1 MDMINTVIGTP
12 LGYVMYFCMRLVKN
26 YGLAIILFTL
36 ISKIVLLPLSLWVQ
50 KNSIKMVKLRPEL
63 NELNAKY
70 IYDKD
75 KFYDAQID
83 LYKREKYHTF
93 AGVVPLLI
101 RIPLILGVINVIY
114 NPMLHLLHMDQA
126 VISAFQ
132 EKAEVILAQ
141 EDLGSSAQLRIMELI
156 KSDEYAGE
164 FLALQAELPNAD
176 LQETVDEIR
185 ALDMNFL
192 SIDLTAVPW
201 PGFGVLWIIPILSG
215 LSSWVMCYLQNRVN
229 VLQIEQG
236 FWGKWGMAIF
246 LTVFSLYFAFVV
258 SAGVG
263 LYWIAS
269 NVFAI
274 AQMYLMN
281 AVFDPKKYIDYE
293 RLEASKAALAKAKEQ
308 MPKKSRKL
316 FDRSPEHKK
325 EKEDYRRFFRVPAED
340 MRIVFYSE
348 GSGFYKYYKDFI
360 DEILASSD
368 EKIHYVTSDFG
379 DAVFRTRN
387 DRILPYYIGE
397 TKLISLMMKIAADVV
412 VMTMPDLQN
421 FHIKRSLVRN
431 DVKYVYALHGPDSI
445 NLTMRKGS
453 VDHYDVILCA
463 GPQMV
468 EEIRET
474 ERVYGLPKKKL
485 IKCGYPLIDDMIA
498 AYGREAHTEKS
509 DKTILIAPSWQPEN
523 MIDSCIDEILDRL
536 KDVGCKIIV
545 RPHPQHI
552 RHRREYIESLRRR
565 YSYEGSP
572 IVFQLD
578 FSSNDTVFNADLLIT
593 DWSGIAFEYSFTT
606 KRPSLFINT
615 PMKVM
620 NEEWEKISVVPS
632 TITLRS
638 EVGVSL
644 DVDRLGEIGSV
655 ARDLLAHSRE
665 YAEKIE
671 RCLGEYIYHVGES
684 GKVGARIILKQVRR

>member
-1 MDMINTVIGTP
+1 MDIINTLIGTP
-12 LGYVMYFCMRLVKN
+12 LGYVMYFCMNFVKN
-26 YGLAIILFTL
+26 YGMAIIIFTL

-50 KNSIKMVKLRPEL
+50 KNSIKMVKIQPEL

-93 AGVVPLLI
+93 AGIIPLLI
-101 RIPLILGVINVIY
+101 QIPLILGVINVIY
-114 NPMLHLLHMDQA
+114 NPMQHLLHMDSA

-132 EKAEVILAQ
+132 QKAEMILEE
-141 EDLGSSAQLRIMELI
+141 EDLGSSAQLRIIELVN
-156 KSDEYAGE
+156 SDEYVGE
-164 FLALQAELPNAD
+164 FLALEPVFPN
-176 LQETVDEIR
+176 VDVQKNVNEIR

-192 SIDLTAVPW
+192 SLDLTAIPL
-201 PGFGVLWIIPILSG
+201 PGFSALWIIPILSG
-215 LSSWVMCYLQNRVN
+215 LSSWIMCYLQNKVN

-246 LTVFSLYFAFVV
+246 LTLFSLYFAFVV

-269 NVFAI
+269 NAFAI

-281 AVFDPKKYIDYE
+281 AIYNPQKYIDYE
-293 RLEASKAALAKAKEQ
+293 RLEASKTLLAKAKEQ
-308 MPKKSRKL
+308 LPKKSRKL
-316 FDRSPEHKK
+316 FDNSPEHKK
-325 EKEDYRRFFRVPAED
+325 ENEDYKRFFKVPED
-340 MRIVFYSE
+340 DMKIVFYSE

-360 DEILASSD
+360 DEILATSSYN
-368 EKIHYVTSDFG
+368 IHYVTSDFN
-379 DAVFRTRN
+379 DAVFKMN
-387 DRILPYYIGE
+387 NNRIIPYYIGD
-397 TKLISLMMKIAADVV
+397 TKLISLMMKITADVV

-421 FHIKRSLVRN
+421 FHIKRSLVRS
-431 DVKYVYALHGPDSI
+431 DVKYVYVLHGPDSI

-453 VDHYDVILCA
+453 VDHYDVVLCS

-474 ERVYGLPKKKL
+474 EKVYGLPKKKL

-498 AYGREAHTEKS
+498 DYESEAHTENPV
-509 DKTILIAPSWQPEN
+509 KTVLIAPSWQPDN
-523 MIDSCIDEILDRL
+523 IIDSCIDEILSNL
-536 KDVGCKIIV
+536 QGSGCKIIV

-552 RHRREYIESLRRR
+552 RHRKEYIDSLKSK

-572 IVFQLD
+572 IEFQLD
-578 FSSNDTVFNADLLIT
+578 FSSNSTVFNADLLIT

-615 PMKVM
+615 PMKIM
-620 NEEWEKISVVPS
+620 NEEYQKISIVPS
-632 TITLRS
+632 TLTLRS
-638 EVGVSL
+638 EVGESL
-644 DVDRLGEIGSV
+644 DVDKIGEINSV
-655 ARDLLAHSRE
+655 VDHLLNHNRE
-665 YAEKIE
+665 YAEKIAK
-671 RCLGEYIYHVGES
+671 CLDEYIYHVGES
-684 GKVGARIILKQVRR
+684 DKVGARIILKQIKQ